1 MRISKTDPFTGKTN
15 TLELDITLDQYGRI
29 QTGVELIQNIV
40 PHLSPDEREFL
51 ITGIV
56 GDSWDQIFPESKEV
70 TND

>member
-1 MRISKTDPFTGKTN
+1 MRISKIDPFTGKTN
-15 TLELDITLDQYGRI
+15 TLSLDITEEQANRIEAGVETI
-29 QTGVELIQNIV
+29 QTIV

-56 GDSWDQIFPESKEV
+56 SDSWDQIFPQPREQ